1 MLPPERSDGLL
12 RSVIYRCSIMIRN
25 LLHCVLA
32 LACLTST
39 GTAGETAAV
48 CRYENR
54 ELPGPLTDK
63 PGRKYARDRFAD
75 IRHLTL
81 DVTPDFA
88 KRTVRGTATL
98 SFAPIAKPL
107 TRLEL
112 DAVGLTIE
120 GITAK
125 GATLSEHD
133 VRDEKLILVF
143 KEPIA
148 AGQEAS
154 VSIMYHAEPGVGL
167 HFRTPEMG
175 YKPGDTQVWS
185 QGEAEQH
192 RHWFPCYDY
201 PNARFTS
208 EVICHVPEGMEVVSN
223 GSLVGKQRGADG
235 LMAWH
240 WKQDKPHVNYLV
252 ALAAGYFHKIEDRIG
267 TVPLAVLVPPSEKAR
282 AANAFRDTK
291 AIIEFY
297 QRETG
302 VPFPWDKY
310 YQVYCLDFTAGG
322 MENTSCTFQ
331 AARLLFDNDTEQIR
345 TLHRLDAHETA
356 HQWFGDLV
364 TCRDWS
370 HLWLNEGFASYY
382 TVLYEEQ
389 KSGRDAMLFALWNEA
404 QGVFRSSDT
413 RPTVWRDYRDPMEQ
427 FDFRVY
433 PKGAWILHMMRSRL
447 GPELYRRSI
456 HAYLERHRNGIATT
470 DDLQAAIEEQ
480 SGLSFDQFFDQWLY
494 HGGVPELK
502 VEYTWDAASKLAK
515 VTVKQTQKISADVL
529 LFSLEL
535 PIRFSIK
542 GQDRPIDFKVTAGK
556 AEEEFYFP
564 LPSQP
569 ELVRI
574 DPDYTL
580 LAKIE
585 FQPPPDMLKRQ
596 LGADVIGRILAVQ
609 SLGNKH
615 DAASTELLKQS
626 LNNDAFHGVRSEAA
640 TALKKQNTPE
650 SRAVLAQSLDQPDAR
665 VRLAVM
671 ESLAAFP
678 HPEAWQALWEQSQHE
693 KNPAILAAIIRT
705 WGARPGNEEVSAALR
720 KFLAT
725 KSYQNAL
732 AGAAIAALRAQDDGT
747 VVPTMLKLIVDILPE
762 FAAHE
767 KAQALDALAFLARD
781 ERHTSRD
788 DVLALLAMHLNSPDD
803 KVRAAAAKSLGT
815 LRNPKALALL
825 QPLVAVSKPY
835 KDAVRP
841 AAEKSIQE
849 LESEKARPQE
859 LKDVWTKMQDL
870 QKKTEA
876 LEKQLEKLS
885 KKSAVEKPDA
895 GEKPTPANPA
905 K

>member
-1 MLPPERSDGLL
+1 MMRKLLPR
-12 RSVIYRCSIMIRN
+12 
-25 LLHCVLA
+25 VLT
-32 LACLTST
+32 LACCLIAAA
-39 GTAGETAAV
+39 TAAETAMI

-63 PGRKYARDRFAD
+63 PGRKYARDRFVD
-75 IRHLTL
+75 ILHLKL

-98 SFAPIAKPL
+98 SFKPIAKPL
-107 TRLEL
+107 ARLEL

-120 GITAK
+120 GITAN
-125 GATLSEHD
+125 GAMLSEHE
-133 VRDEKLILVF
+133 VTDEKLILVF

-148 AGQEAS
+148 PGQEAS
-154 VSIMYHAEPGVGL
+154 VSITYQAQPEVGL

-175 YKPGDTQVWS
+175 CKAGNTQVWS

-192 RHWFPCYDY
+192 RHWFPSYDY
-201 PNARFTS
+201 PNERFTS

-223 GSLVGKQRGADG
+223 GSRVGLERGADG

-240 WKQDKPHVNYLV
+240 WKQNQPHVNYLV
-252 ALAAGYFHKIEDRIG
+252 ALAAGYFHKIEDRVG
-267 TVPLAVLVPPSEKAR
+267 TLPLALLVPPSEKSR
-282 AANAFRDTK
+282 AAGAFRDTK
-291 AIIEFY
+291 AIIEFF

-331 AARLLFDNDTEQIR
+331 AARLLFDDDTEQLR
-345 TLHRLDAHETA
+345 TLHTLDAHETA

-404 QGVFRSSDT
+404 QGIFKSSDT

-433 PKGAWILHMMRSRL
+433 PKGSWILHMIRSRL
-447 GPELYRRSI
+447 GPELYRKSI
-456 HAYLERHRNGIATT
+456 HAYLESHRNGIATT
-470 DDLQAAIEEQ
+470 DDLQEAIEEE

-494 HGGVPELK
+494 HGGLPELK
-502 VEYTWDAASKLAK
+502 LDYSWDAASELAK
-515 VTVKQTQKISADVL
+515 LSVRQTQKVSSEVL
-529 LFSLEL
+529 LFRLDL
-535 PIRFSIK
+535 PVRFLIK
-542 GQDRPIDFKVTAGK
+542 GREKPIDFKVTASK
-556 AEEEFYFP
+556 TEEDFYFP
-564 LPSQP
+564 LPGQP
-569 ELVRI
+569 ELVRV

-580 LAKIE
+580 LAKID

-596 LGADVIGRILAVQ
+596 LSADVIGRMLAVQ
-609 SLGNKH
+609 SLGNKQ
-615 DAASTELLKQS
+615 DAASTDLLNQS

-640 TALKKQNTPE
+640 RSLKKQNTPE
-650 SRAVLAQSLDQPDAR
+650 ARTALTQSLAQPDAR
-665 VRLAVM
+665 ARLAVV

-678 HPEAWQALWEQSQHE
+678 HPQAWQALWDQSQRE
-693 KNPAILAAIIRT
+693 KNPAILAAIIRS
-705 WGARPGNEEVSAALR
+705 WGARAGDREVSAALR
-720 KFLAT
+720 RFLAT
-725 KSYQNAL
+725 KNYQNSL
-732 AGAAIAALRAQDDGT
+732 AAAAIAALRAQDDGEA
-747 VVPTMLKLIVDILPE
+747 VPVMLKLIDDILPE
-762 FAAHE
+762 FAARE
-767 KAQALDALAFLARD
+767 KAEALDAIAFLARN
-781 ERHTSRD
+781 EKHPSRD
-788 DVLALLAMHLNSPDD
+788 DVLALLTKHLNSPDE

-825 QPLVAVSKPY
+825 LPLVSVNKPY
-835 KDAVRP
+835 KDPVRP

-849 LESEKARPQE
+849 LEAEKAKPQE

-870 QKKTEA
+870 QKKTED
-876 LEKQLEKLS
+876 LEKQLEKLA
-885 KKSAVEKPDA
+885 KKAATEKPELA
-895 GEKPTPANPA
+895 EKPKPA
-905 K
+905 KPAE